1 MSNIKEELLL
11 SVARDLVDEYI
22 SGCTFY
28 SRHQFGNGSMVVHHQ
43 ANSLPGGIKASPN
56 NKPKPEVQGY
66 GFNSTPSDD
75 EYRDMIGSFLKSH
88 VPGDGNRSHVNCGKC
103 GFKFEFLTDTPHT
116 QQQLH
121 NQLLAYGWASVLGNW
136 HCQKCANPGNT
147 FPSSWEWL

>member
-28 SRHQFGNGSMVVHHQ
+28 SRQQFGNGYLVVHEPVHRE
-43 ANSLPGGIKASPN
+43 LPGGLKAHPN
-56 NKPKPEVQGY
+56 NVPAPDY
-66 GFNSTPSDD
+66 GFKEPQKSDD

-88 VPGDGNRSHVNCGKC
+88 VAGDGNRSHVKCCKC

-121 NQLLAYGWASVLGNW
+121 NQLLSYGWCSVLGAW
-136 HCQKCANPGNT
+136 QCQKCANPGNT